1 MCPDISMCANAL
13 CPSKEY
19 CYRFTAKPNPMR
31 QSYVGFTLEDD
42 ETSCSHFWSNGI
54 NSNKCKLNGVKRE
67 GEGCNLNYCTY
78 PKCVQSD
85 YCLKCHQTDGIH
97 KMGCETRKITIILS
111 IAFLLLT
118 SCGSRNVNKELTKTD
133 SIAKTVAVV
142 RTDSVSKDST
152 SIKFDVETEEIVI
165 EAVDSTQPIEI
176 INNEGKVTKY
186 KNARISKKKRKDNT
200 IVVNEKIVSKIVVD
214 SLTNEIE
221 VQKVQ
226 SAKIVYKEQFNY
238 STLILSFWWLYLI
251 IAVVVFLI
259 YRYRKL

>member
-1 MCPDISMCANAL
+1 M
-13 CPSKEY
+13 
-19 CYRFTAKPNPMR
+19 
-31 QSYVGFTLEDD
+31 
-42 ETSCSHFWSNGI
+42 
-54 NSNKCKLNGVKRE
+54 
-67 GEGCNLNYCTY
+67 
-78 PKCVQSD
+78 
-85 YCLKCHQTDGIH
+85 IH
-97 KMGCETRKITIILS
+97 KLTKIL

-118 SCGSRNVNKELTKTD
+118 SCGSRNVNKEVAKTD
-133 SIAKTVAVV
+133 SIAKTIAVV
-142 RTDSVSKDST
+142 KTDSISKDST

-176 INNEGKVTKY
+176 INNDGKVTKY

-200 IVVNEKIVSKIVVD
+200 IVVNEKTVSKIVVD

-259 YRYRKL
+259 YRYKKL

>member
-1 MCPDISMCANAL
+1 MADISKCNDQH
-13 CPSKEY
+13 CPSKDY
-19 CYRFTAKPNPMR
+19 CYRFTAPTSDFR
-31 QSYVGFTLEDD
+31 QSWGVFNREDD
-42 ETSCSHFWSNGI
+42 ADNCDMFWSN
-54 NSNKCKLNGVKRE
+54 NKCKYCNQTNGV
-67 GEGCNLNYCTY
+67 
-78 PKCVQSD
+78 
-85 YCLKCHQTDGIH
+85 H

-111 IAFLLLT
+111 IALLLLT
-118 SCGSRNVNKELTKTD
+118 SCGSRNVNKEVTKTD
-133 SIAKTVAVV
+133 SISKTVAVV

-176 INNEGKVTKY
+176 INNDGKVTKY

-200 IVVNEKIVSKIVVD
+200 IVVNEKTVSKIVVD

-259 YRYRKL
+259 YRYKKL